1 MKRNSV
7 CKRRSFRTQQVN
19 QDTFLWTALLAQ
31 YALVAHVWRRYT
43 EICSSYRL
51 TAGSF
56 SLQLHLCRFALHT
69 GSHQAVFHCSDTKEI
84 CSAYR
89 PTAGTIS
96 LPLHL

>member
-1 MKRNSV
+1 MNK
-7 CKRRSFRTQQVN
+7 CTA
-19 QDTFLWTALLAQ
+19 ALLKPENNPHCSVVLCNAGSQ
-31 YALVAHVWRRYT
+31 QAVFHCSYT